1 MKRDWI
7 ATGRRPTGLCGAAL
21 LLAARCFNF
30 NRTVADVVHVVHISE
45 AVVRKRL
52 DEFSQTPSSALTID
66 EFATIDLEH
75 CEDPPAF
82 REARRK
88 ARELQLQKEEEA
100 LKEIEAE
107 VFLSVHLKL
116 PSLLASP

>member
-30 NRTVADVVHVVHISE
+30 NRTVADV
-45 AVVRKRL
+45 
-52 DEFSQTPSSALTID
+52 
-66 EFATIDLEH
+66 EH

-107 VFLSVHLKL
+107 VFRSVHLKL
-116 PSLLASP
+116 PSLLASL